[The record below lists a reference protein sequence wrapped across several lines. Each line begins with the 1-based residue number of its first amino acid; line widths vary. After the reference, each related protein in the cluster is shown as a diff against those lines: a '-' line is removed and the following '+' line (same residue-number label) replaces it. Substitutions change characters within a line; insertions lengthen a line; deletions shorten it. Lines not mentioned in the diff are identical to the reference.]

1 MAGAIFTAATT
12 AEVALVATSQKV
24 LIRLISTTNSAVK
37 IKEWGVYFDG
47 ISVTAEPVVVQL
59 ACVNTSFGWY
69 SGGTL
74 HTPARRSGPAISA
87 RSVVQTYNTSSQ
99 PDILTIIATREVHP
113 QSGYQEKFSYGD
125 EIILANGSTATNGA
139 VAIIVT
145 APVSVDVVGELVF
158 EE

>member
-24 LIRLISTTNSAVK
+24 LVRLISTTNSAVK

-47 ISVTAEPVVVQL
+47 VSVTAEPCVVQL
-59 ACVNTSFGWY
+59 CCVNTSYGY
-69 SGGTL
+69 YTS

-87 RSVVQTYNTSSQ
+87 RSIVQTANASSQ
-99 PDILTIIATREVHP
+99 PDILTVIATREVHP

-125 EIILANGSTATNGA
+125 EIILSNGSTATNGA
-139 VAIIVT
+139 VAIIVN
-145 APVSVDVVGELVF
+145 APTSVDAFAEMVF